1 MRNEESYGANK
12 KMFTLLSNALQLLF
26 SNFNLLPFC
35 FLPNGVLRLQTEE
48 EALCKCFDI
57 VNAME
62 MILRHVHCQV
72 ACIK

>member
-12 KMFTLLSNALQLLF
+12 KMFTLLSNALQLL
-26 SNFNLLPFC
+26 PFC
-35 FLPNGVLRLQTEE
+35 LLPNGVLRLQTEE

-57 VNAME
+57 VNTLE
-62 MILRHVHCQV
+62 MILRNVHCQI